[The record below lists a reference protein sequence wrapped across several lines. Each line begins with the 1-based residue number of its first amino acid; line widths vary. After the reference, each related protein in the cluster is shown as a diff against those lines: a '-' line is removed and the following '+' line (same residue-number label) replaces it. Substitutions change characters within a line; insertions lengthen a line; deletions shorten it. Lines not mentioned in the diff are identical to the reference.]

1 MSTFV
6 FSSEEELLNQAK
18 RDHACQVGL
27 NWVKEQ
33 ESLETIIKE
42 IPLEYRIWCLEK
54 GYSQFIDDCPW
65 EQLRGFNWAYI
76 LSKQPQLSK
85 FYSCWEQL
93 NGYYWSIILSK
104 QPQFS
109 EHCDWEK
116 IRGWDWVRLLSK
128 QPQMSEYCDWEK
140 LDRWDWVRLLSKQP
154 QFSEYCDW
162 EKLDG
167 ENWIKLLSKQ
177 PQFAKFRK

>member
-54 GYSQFIDDCPW
+54 GYSQFIDYCPW
-65 EQLRGFNWAYI
+65 EELDGWDWRYLLIEQPQFSEFCFWNKLDDEDWAD
-76 LSKQPQLSK
+76 LCSKQPQL
-85 FYSCWEQL
+85 E
-93 NGYYWSIILSK
+93 
-104 QPQFS
+104 
-109 EHCDWEK
+109 
-116 IRGWDWVRLLSK
+116 
-128 QPQMSEYCDWEK
+128 
-140 LDRWDWVRLLSKQP
+140 
-154 QFSEYCDW
+154 
-162 EKLDG
+162 
-167 ENWIKLLSKQ
+167 
-177 PQFAKFRK
+177 KFRIKK